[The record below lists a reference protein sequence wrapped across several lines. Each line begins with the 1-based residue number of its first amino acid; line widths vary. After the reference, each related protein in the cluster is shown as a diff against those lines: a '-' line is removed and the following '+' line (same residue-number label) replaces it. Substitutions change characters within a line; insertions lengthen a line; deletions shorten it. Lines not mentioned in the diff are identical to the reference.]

1 MKVQCRLVD
10 DDDTALLDLMDAL
23 LVDGGCIGVICDTV
37 GRAQH
42 AAELLGNHCGRDCVR
57 LTHSRFMDIDRM
69 SNERELRDLLGPD
82 ATIGNGKRPGKLVV
96 VGTQVLEQ
104 SLDIDFD
111 ALVTDIAPV
120 DLIMQRLG
128 RVHRHRRGDGECDRP
143 VSLQTATCYIR
154 GVEAW
159 NNEGP
164 KFSRGADSVYDA
176 AALME
181 SLAVLDLTAAGASCA
196 QQLPQDIARTVRS
209 AYGND
214 PHGFLPHMWLP
225 QYDDACEKRDLK
237 RVQKQQKAGT
247 YLLQS
252 VGSMNQR
259 RSLVNEGNHY
269 VHGHSLHSAGSAEQ
283 HQPR

>member
-128 RVHRHRRGDGECDRP
+128 RVEMSSFRDDPMKISGCIVFP
-143 VSLQTATCYIR
+143 
-154 GVEAW
+154 
-159 NNEGP
+159 
-164 KFSRGADSVYDA
+164 ADAGMS
-176 AALME
+176 
-181 SLAVLDLTAAGASCA
+181 SAV
-196 QQLPQDIARTVRS
+196 
-209 AYGND
+209 
-214 PHGFLPHMWLP
+214 F
-225 QYDDACEKRDLK
+225 
-237 RVQKQQKAGT
+237 
-247 YLLQS
+247 
-252 VGSMNQR
+252 
-259 RSLVNEGNHY
+259 
-269 VHGHSLHSAGSAEQ
+269 
-283 HQPR
+283 